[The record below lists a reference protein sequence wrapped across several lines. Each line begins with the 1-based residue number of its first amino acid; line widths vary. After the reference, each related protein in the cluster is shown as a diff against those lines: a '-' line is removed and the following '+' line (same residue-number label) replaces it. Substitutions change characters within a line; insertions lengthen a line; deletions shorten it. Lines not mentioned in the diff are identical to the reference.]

1 MFFRATSDTS
11 LMRSVLTAMILI
23 LTVFSPTVSIAESGA
38 EFKSTYFDRN
48 SNGLDDR
55 MEELINNGETVGV
68 ILVLNE
74 RPTQKHFDEIESLG
88 LNIDHVYKFI
98 DAIRI
103 NHVPDSLFHQ
113 SASGLVFH

>member
-1 MFFRATSDTS
+1 
-11 LMRSVLTAMILI
+11 MRSVLTAIILI
-23 LTVFSPTVSIAESGA
+23 LTVLSPTVSIAESEA
-38 EFKSTYFDRN
+38 EFKATYFDQN

-68 ILVLNE
+68 ILVLDK

-103 NHVPDSLFHQ
+103 KI
-113 SASGLVFH
+113 